1 MALFTVD
8 FAELVQPQNPVRH
21 KVYRISPLKCRDL
34 AALLEFEIVWD
45 YAKPPPQS
53 MQLPPSMPSMS
64 SMPSSS
70 LPQSSGMMGIHNM
83 NQNNSVSI
91 AGMPSSSLLSTMKQR
106 QNGYPETSSSISSR
120 RTTASMSSQNS
131 DRDPLAD
138 LAGCSDC
145 RSSKRRLE
153 RKEMQILQLE
163 TFLKESQKRIDSLIF
178 ENEELIIRE
187 QAETKNAGQYRAMTI
202 RLLQELEM
210 AFQFCATQVMQAQDS
225 GADMS
230 TSFMFL
236 PQFEFM
242 ERVKRFHFE
251 LDALA
256 GMNEDGDTN
265 PAGFKNAQD
274 AWKLFDFRSEMDTA
288 LERNQRLQRQLEFLS
303 HSLVYDVQDSTA
315 PPPPSYQNNTGAA
328 FNKVGG
334 FSHGMPQL
342 RRTNTQ
348 TSADTSG
355 GDSDNSL
362 DDSLA
367 MSRAAPVFT
376 MTEQINNLE
385 RENFVLKSKL
395 ESALLDVQQYQKVN
409 PHSETY
415 DTTSSSSHGTNTM
428 HDDDSLQVELEE
440 VREVKSLLEQEKNM
454 LQQDKSVLEH
464 ELTGARA
471 EIEKLLRQLD
481 QNASSLANSQSSVS
495 AMAPPPY
502 PFDSQQQHSSFDA
515 SAPGSERGS
524 TAAPGF
530 LNKIY
535 MDVGKAKIAL
545 EEKVKQLNVLL
556 REATD
561 DNLRLQAQ
569 LEAQQ
574 ELLMKQQQDLEI
586 NSEYNG
592 PKIVELDDDSN
603 EVNKV
608 KIAEL
613 ERQIQQFHRQLDE
626 SHKKLAVKE
635 QELAALS
642 ASIAGRELA
651 TAAIG
656 TAKKDTEKELEVTLM
671 MLMKAQDQTTELEGQ
686 VKMLQQQLQAAE
698 QRAKAAE
705 ATAAAAP
712 ITPPSVPSSPSLL
725 ISNGGDRGDE
735 IMELAKQLK
744 LSKQEV
750 MQLRYRSNQMESVNE
765 KLEEALKEKR
775 TLQVKLTAL
784 EGQLYDHRS
793 RTISDNSFASD
804 QNVMVAELQKQL
816 DQRSAQL
823 LISQRE
829 FEMLR
834 REIATRPA
842 PATSTAD
849 TSYSI
854 SASTA
859 ASNNADVEELS
870 AKVKKFETEISRL
883 CDRNDDQARKIDE
896 LGDRITQVTQ
906 ERIEL
911 EGICMQMVQEMDLM
925 AHLNGNVGN
934 STAENDNDND
944 SDEYEVEELEE
955 KAPAPASF
963 APISVAVPA
972 MVTTTKVTDRYA
984 SALASNDRPPS
995 NSRDATNTPA
1005 TSGAA
1010 GTQSKV
1016 AHLIKNFTDSNETS
1030 SSSFGSNGRRPSDPA
1045 SNVKKVTKID
1055 FRLRNASNAS
1065 ARSAS
1070 TSTGSAVEAM
1080 AARFQAG
1087 IGSSS
1092 SRD

>member
-53 MQLPPSMPSMS
+53 MQLPPSMPSP
-64 SMPSSS
+64 MPSS
-70 LPQSSGMMGIHNM
+70 GMGMNMNNM

-256 GMNEDGDTN
+256 GMNEDGNMDR
-265 PAGFKNAQD
+265 AGFKNAQD
-274 AWKLFDFRSEMDTA
+274 AWKHFDFRSEMDTA

-303 HSLVYDVQDSTA
+303 RSLVYDVQDS
-315 PPPPSYQNNTGAA
+315 PIPPPSSSYQNQGAAA
-328 FNKVGG
+328 FNSKAGG

-342 RRTNTQ
+342 RRTGTDA
-348 TSADTSG
+348 SADTSG

-367 MSRAAPVFT
+367 MSRAAPVLT

-395 ESALLDVQQYQKVN
+395 ESAMMDLQQYQKVN

-415 DTTSSSSHGTNTM
+415 DTTSSSSHGTNM
-428 HDDDSLQVELEE
+428 IHDDDSLQVELEQ
-440 VREVKSLLEQEKNM
+440 VREVTSLLEQEKNM

-464 ELTGARA
+464 ELSGARV
-471 EIEKLLRQLD
+471 EIEKLLRQLE
-481 QNASSLANSQSSVS
+481 QNANNLANSASSVS

-535 MDVGKAKIAL
+535 IDVGKAKIAL

-592 PKIVELDDDSN
+592 PKIVELDDDYN
-603 EVNKV
+603 EVDKV
-608 KIAEL
+608 KIAAL
-613 ERQIQQFHRQLDE
+613 EKQIQQFQHQLDE
-626 SHKKLAVKE
+626 SYKKLAIKE

-642 ASIAGRELA
+642 ASLA
-651 TAAIG
+651 SKEDASAALG
-656 TAKKDTEKELEVTLM
+656 SAKKDADKELEVTLM
-671 MLMKAQDQTTELEGQ
+671 MLMKAQDQTAELEGQ

-705 ATAAAAP
+705 AAVAAAP
-712 ITPPSVPSSPSLL
+712 ITAPPVPSSPSSMV
-725 ISNGGDRGDE
+725 SNGGDRGDE
-735 IMELAKQLK
+735 VLELTKQLK

-765 KLEEALKEKR
+765 KLEETLKEKR

-793 RTISDNSFASD
+793 RTISDNNFATD

-829 FEMLR
+829 LEMLR
-834 REIATRPA
+834 REIATRPV
-842 PATSTAD
+842 PVVSTAD
-849 TSYSI
+849 ASYSI
-854 SASTA
+854 A
-859 ASNNADVEELS
+859 ASLTSNADVEELS
-870 AKVKKFETEISRL
+870 MKVKKFETEISRL
-883 CDRNDDQARKIDE
+883 CDRNEDQARKIDK
-896 LGDRITQVTQ
+896 LGDQITQVTQ
-906 ERIEL
+906 ERAEL

-925 AHLNGNVGN
+925 AHLNGNMGIT
-934 STAENDNDND
+934 SAENDND

-955 KAPAPASF
+955 KAPAPAAF
-963 APISVAVPA
+963 APVSVAVPA
-972 MVTTTKVTDRYA
+972 MITPTKVTDRYE
-984 SALASNDRPPS
+984 SILASNERRPS
-995 NSRDATNTPA
+995 AAREANNAAAATP
-1005 TSGAA
+1005 GAA

-1016 AHLIKNFTDSNETS
+1016 AHLIKNFTDSSETS
-1030 SSSFGSNGRRPSDPA
+1030 SSSFGANDRRSSDPA
-1045 SNVKKVTKID
+1045 SNVKKVMKVD
-1055 FRLRNASNAS
+1055 FRLRNGSNAS
-1065 ARSAS
+1065 ARGAS

>member
-45 YAKPPPQS
+45 YAKPPSQS
-53 MQLPPSMPSMS
+53 MQLPPSMPS
-64 SMPSSS
+64 
-70 LPQSSGMMGIHNM
+70 SGMMGMNMNNM

-256 GMNEDGDTN
+256 GMNEDGDMN
-265 PAGFKNAQD
+265 PAGFKDAQD
-274 AWKLFDFRSEMDTA
+274 AWKHFDFRSEMDTA

-303 HSLVYDVQDSTA
+303 RSLVYDVQDS
-315 PPPPSYQNNTGAA
+315 PVPPPSLSYQNQGAAA
-328 FNKVGG
+328 FNNKAGG

-342 RRTNTQ
+342 RRTGTDA
-348 TSADTSG
+348 SADTSG

-367 MSRAAPVFT
+367 MSRAAPVLT

-395 ESALLDVQQYQKVN
+395 ESAMMDLQQYQKVN

-428 HDDDSLQVELEE
+428 HDDDSLQVELEQ
-440 VREVKSLLEQEKNM
+440 VREVTSLLEQEKNM

-464 ELTGARA
+464 ELSGARV
-471 EIEKLLRQLD
+471 EIEKLLNQLE
-481 QNASSLANSQSSVS
+481 QNANNLANSASSVS

-502 PFDSQQQHSSFDA
+502 PFDSQQQHSSIDA

-592 PKIVELDDDSN
+592 PKSVELDGDYN
-603 EVNKV
+603 EVDKV
-608 KIAEL
+608 KVAAL
-613 ERQIQQFHRQLDE
+613 EKQIQQFQHQLDE
-626 SHKKLAVKE
+626 SYKKLAVKE

-642 ASIAGRELA
+642 ASLAGKEDA
-651 TAAIG
+651 SAALG
-656 TAKKDTEKELEVTLM
+656 SAKKDAEKELEVTFM
-671 MLMKAQDQTTELEGQ
+671 MLMKAQDQTAELEGQ
-686 VKMLQQQLQAAE
+686 VKLLQQQLQAAE

-705 ATAAAAP
+705 AAVAVAP
-712 ITPPSVPSSPSLL
+712 ITAPSVPSSPSSMV
-725 ISNGGDRGDE
+725 SNGGDRGDE
-735 IMELAKQLK
+735 VLELTKQLK

-793 RTISDNSFASD
+793 RTISDNNFATD

-829 FEMLR
+829 LEMLR
-834 REIATRPA
+834 REIATRPVA
-842 PATSTAD
+842 AVSTAD
-849 TSYSI
+849 ASYSI
-854 SASTA
+854 A
-859 ASNNADVEELS
+859 ASLASNADVEELS
-870 AKVKKFETEISRL
+870 MKVKKFETEISRL
-883 CDRNDDQARKIDE
+883 CDRNEDQARKIDE
-896 LGDRITQVTQ
+896 LGDQITQVTQ
-906 ERIEL
+906 ERAEL

-925 AHLNGNVGN
+925 AHLNGNMGN
-934 STAENDNDND
+934 TSAESDND

-955 KAPAPASF
+955 KAPASAAF

-972 MVTTTKVTDRYA
+972 MITPTKKVTDRYESILVSNERRP
-984 SALASNDRPPS
+984 SAA
-995 NSRDATNTPA
+995 RDVNNAAAATL
-1005 TSGAA
+1005 GAA

-1016 AHLIKNFTDSNETS
+1016 AHLIKNFTDSSETS
-1030 SSSFGSNGRRPSDPA
+1030 SSSFGANDRRPSDPA
-1045 SNVKKVTKID
+1045 SNVKKLTKID
-1055 FRLRNASNAS
+1055 FRLRNGSNAS
-1065 ARSAS
+1065 ERGAS

-1087 IGSSS
+1087 ISNSS